1 MLTSLVWTVAS
12 TIMLL
17 ARWLTLCCQEG
28 HCVTVLLQTD
38 RIITRTRQR
47 QAHQWFL
54 NLAQQSLL
62 SLTQQPLLSQAQQS
76 LPNWPNIYKF
86 ASCTVYCRSPVGS
99 MEGPRQV
106 SDYLWLGFCV
116 LRVPWYDFC
125 CLECKNIAYIVDFL
139 RWAIWPPPRLIKD
152 SETPVWWGLR
162 QWKPLCELNYFWQ
175 D

>member
-99 MEGPRQV
+99 MEGQRQV
-106 SDYLWLGFCV
+106 FDPMGTCSSV
-116 LRVPWYDFC
+116 LRFPSYV
-125 CLECKNIAYIVDFL
+125 FL
-139 RWAIWPPPRLIKD
+139 LLRMQNYGLYNWFSLVGHLPPP
-152 SETPVWWGLR
+152 TP
-162 QWKPLCELNYFWQ
+162 P

>member
-106 SDYLWLGFCV
+106 FALVSLDF
-116 LRVPWYDFC
+116 PHMFFC
-125 CLECKNIAYIVDFL
+125 CLECKTMAYIIDFL
-139 RWAIWPPPRLIKD
+139 WWAICSPPPGGGHLIKD
-152 SETPVWWGLR
+152 SETPA
-162 QWKPLCELNYFWQ
+162 
-175 D
+175 